1 MKKIGFEDSLSRLT
15 MQLPKGV
22 FLNTFS
28 NGQCNTMTI
37 GWAMGG
43 IIWSRPVITVAVRYS
58 RHTYGLIESSGEFAL
73 SVPKPGT
80 MMEELKFAGTES
92 GRDYDK
98 FSELKLHKLFADNSE
113 IPLIKGCG
121 LHYTCKTVYQQSME
135 PSLIKSQSVN
145 KFYNS
150 HDYHVLY
157 YGEVTGVYEE

>member
-1 MKKIGFEDSLSRLT
+1 MKKIGFEDSLHRLT

-22 FLNTFS
+22 FLNTAKD
-28 NGQCNTMTI
+28 GQCNTMTI
-37 GWAMGG
+37 GWAMCG

-58 RHTYGLIESSGEFAL
+58 RHTYKLIEGADEFAL

-80 MMEELKFAGTES
+80 MLEELKFAGTES
-92 GRDYDK
+92 GRNYDK
-98 FSELKLHKLFADNSE
+98 FAELNLVKLFADSSNV
-113 IPLIKGCG
+113 PLIKGCG

-135 PSLIKSQSVN
+135 PSNIKSDSVDR
-145 KFYNS
+145 FYNS